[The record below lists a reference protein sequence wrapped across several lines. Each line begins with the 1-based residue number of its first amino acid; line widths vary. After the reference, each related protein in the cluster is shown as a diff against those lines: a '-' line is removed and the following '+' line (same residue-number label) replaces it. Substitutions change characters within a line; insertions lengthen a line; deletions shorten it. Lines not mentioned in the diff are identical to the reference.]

1 LLIASDAGLLPNEC
15 GAKSGHSI
23 SSSLCLPSADSSPL
37 FEMDTI
43 DLLLSPFD
51 STYAAFLQ
59 DTSMPTHAM
68 TKTTFRPALCG
79 LLRCS
84 LSLMDMN
91 PNYGKGFLF

>member
-1 LLIASDAGLLPNEC
+1 MHSEPVWEWHEEGWRWHASY
-15 GAKSGHSI
+15 
-23 SSSLCLPSADSSPL
+23 
-37 FEMDTI
+37 MV
-43 DLLLSPFD
+43 
-51 STYAAFLQ
+51 